1 MSEAFVLLLQ
11 ILVIIVLARSLGGL
25 FRFIGQ
31 PRVIG
36 EVVAGILLGPSFLG
50 WVAPGVSAILFPLAS
65 IPYLK
70 TLSELGLVLFMFLVG
85 LSINPKHLNDYG
97 HAAVLTSHVS
107 MIVPFALG
115 ATMALFIYPLFAG
128 AGGFTVFALFMGSA
142 MSTTAFPVLARILKE
157 QNLMHSKVGTVAIA
171 CAAVDDV
178 TGWCILA
185 YLTILIHNGRM
196 LPWLTLSGSLAFIA
210 FMFFIVKPFLR
221 RYERRMISSNG
232 GVDEIAILSSIFLLL
247 GSALITEMLGIH
259 LLFGSFVAGMVTP
272 RNARLIADL
281 HAKLESITLLLL
293 LPLFFAFT
301 GLRTSI
307 RLVDRSEMWL
317 VCAAIIAVAVIG
329 KAGASTVAARVAGLS
344 WRDAGI
350 IGALLN
356 TRGLME
362 LVVLNIGLD
371 LHVITPGLFAI
382 MVLMAVVTTLMTA
395 PLLRWIALTRSAK
408 VSVCNLSE
416 IREVV

>member
-1 MSEAFVLLLQ
+1 MPEGFVLLLQ
-11 ILVIIVLARSLGGL
+11 ILVIIVLARWLGAL
-25 FRFIGQ
+25 FRFVGQ
-31 PRVIG
+31 PQVIG
-36 EVVAGILLGPSFLG
+36 EMVAGILLGPSFLG
-50 WVAPGVSAILFPLAS
+50 WAAPGFYAALFPLAS

-70 TLSELGLVLFMFLVG
+70 TVSELGLVLFMFLVG
-85 LSINPKHLNDYG
+85 LSIDRKHLSDYG

-115 ATMALFIYPLFAG
+115 ATMALFIYPSFA
-128 AGGFTVFALFMGSA
+128 ASAGFTAFALFMGSA

-196 LPWLTLSGSLAFIA
+196 LPLLTLIGSLAFLA
-210 FMFFIVKPFLR
+210 FMFFIIKPLLR
-221 RYERRMISSNG
+221 RYEHMMIRD
-232 GVDEIAILSSIFLLL
+232 GVLDEIAILGSIFLLL

-272 RNARLIADL
+272 RHPRLIADL
-281 HAKLESITLLLL
+281 HAKFETVTLFLL

-301 GLRTSI
+301 GLRTSVG
-307 RLVDRSEMWL
+307 LVDSAQMLL
-317 VCAAIIAVAVIG
+317 VCAVIIAVAVIG
-329 KAGASTVAARVAGLS
+329 KAGASTVAARVAGMS
-344 WRDAGI
+344 WRDAGT

-371 LHVITPGLFAI
+371 LHVITPRLFAM
-382 MVLMAVVTTLMTA
+382 MVLMAVITTLMTA
-395 PLLRWIALTRSAK
+395 PLLRWIARTKSP
-408 VSVCNLSE
+408 SVGVPSLCE